1 MGGDEKMPTNIIA
14 INRGDT
20 YVFNLTINDESA
32 EDGIYR
38 LTGNDAVYF
47 GLMDPNQP
55 FEEALIKKRLT
66 AESPEVDESGNIIF
80 VINPEDTLDLLP
92 GRYFYMIKLKMDH
105 YDEDSNQV
113 KEVRTII
120 NKTKF
125 VIYD

>member
-1 MGGDEKMPTNIIA
+1 MPTNIIA

-20 YVFNLTINDESA
+20 YAFNLTINDDSA

-38 LTGNDAVYF
+38 LIENDAIYF
-47 GLMDPNQP
+47 GLMDPGQS
-55 FEEALIKKRLT
+55 FEEALVKKKLT
-66 AESPEVDESGNIIF
+66 AESPEIDESGNIIF

-105 YDEDSNQV
+105 HDEDLNSV
-113 KEVRTII
+113 KGVRTIV